1 AAASAQDAAS
11 RTEQIEQAEQ
21 AKSEAMKPAAAG
33 KAEAY
38 VARISDMFLS
48 GQMHW
53 HAFWQNAY
61 SGGGFTVG
69 AGYTRFVSSYNWL
82 DVRGSI
88 TPTGYKRI
96 EAEFFAPGLFKRR
109 GTLSVIGR
117 RRDAPPPA

>member
-38 VARISDMFLS
+38 VARISDAFLS

-61 SGGGFTVG
+61 SGGGFTIG
-69 AGYTRFVSSYNWL
+69 AGSTRSVSSDNWI

-88 TPTGYKRI
+88 TPSGHKRLETDI
-96 EAEFFAPGLFKRR
+96 FEPDPVKPRATPP
-109 GTLSVIGR
+109 V
-117 RRDAPPPA
+117 DAGEPEP